1 MKKALIID
9 KDERF
14 ARRVKCLLEK
24 DHIVCNWIPSTDH
37 VEVQIKERPDIIILE
52 THLSGPTDGFRL
64 INTLRDPYNKN
75 GYADI
80 PILLVTNIESS
91 TSLQFNKIIGTR
103 LLPVDGYLRK
113 PVTPEEVLKKVKCIL
128 DVHTLSNDRDSSF
141 GEMIIL
147 CLNCGSS
154 SVKYK
159 LYNWDTK
166 KTLANGVIER
176 VGQPRSICHHEVPE
190 RKTKKM
196 EHDCPSY
203 ADAIKL
209 VLKILIDQEYG
220 VINDLHEI
228 RAVGHRV
235 VHGGEKFAR
244 SVMITDKT
252 METFR
257 ELVMLAPLHNPPN
270 IIGIETARSFIPGIP
285 HVAVMDTAW
294 HQTMPEHIY
303 TYALPYEW
311 YERYKIRKYGFHG
324 TSLLY
329 VSRRCA
335 VLLGKDPF
343 DCNLVICH
351 IGNGVSLNAV
361 KYGVSYDTS
370 MGFTPLEGLVM
381 GTRAGDHDVAAD
393 LFIMQK
399 KGYTPEQMTAVL
411 NKKSGILGI
420 TGKYIDR
427 RDLLAARARNEKRAQ
442 LALDI
447 ECYRLK
453 KYIGAYAASLG
464 RIDAV
469 VFTAGVGE
477 MCDYIRSKTLDG
489 LEGLG
494 IKYDSKK
501 NQYAR
506 TRNGECDISATDS
519 KVKIFVIPTDE
530 ERVFIEDVVAV
541 VEKDRTKRIKFC
553 YRFQSSKYINRLRDN
568 LLAEECK
575 KTPQLRKTI
584 AKIRSGG

>member
-1 MKKALIID
+1 
-9 KDERF
+9 
-14 ARRVKCLLEK
+14 
-24 DHIVCNWIPSTDH
+24 
-37 VEVQIKERPDIIILE
+37 VEVQIKEHPDIIILE
-52 THLSGPTDGFRL
+52 THLSGLTDGFRL

-80 PILLVTNIESS
+80 PILLVTNIENS
-91 TSLQFNKIIGTR
+91 TSLQFNKIVGTR

-113 PVTPEEVLKKVKCIL
+113 PVTPEEVLKKVKRIL
-128 DVHTLSNDRDSSF
+128 DVHTLSNDRDRNL

-203 ADAIKL
+203 AEAIKL
-209 VLKILIDQEYG
+209 VLKILTDQEHG

-244 SVMITDKT
+244 SVIITDKT
-252 METFR
+252 LETFR

-381 GTRAGDHDVAAD
+381 GTRAGDHDVAV
-393 LFIMQK
+393 
-399 KGYTPEQMTAVL
+399 E
-411 NKKSGILGI
+411 
-420 TGKYIDR
+420 DR
-427 RDLLAARARNEKRAQ
+427 RDLLAARVRNEKRAQ

-453 KYIGAYAASLG
+453 KYIGAYAAALG
-464 RIDAV
+464 RIDAI

-477 MCDYIRSKTLDG
+477 MCNYLRSKTLDE

-494 IKYDSKK
+494 IKYDLEK
-501 NQYAR
+501 NQFAR

-541 VEKDRTKRIKFC
+541 VEKERTKRIKFC
-553 YRFQSSKYINRLRDN
+553 YRFQSSKYTNRLRDD